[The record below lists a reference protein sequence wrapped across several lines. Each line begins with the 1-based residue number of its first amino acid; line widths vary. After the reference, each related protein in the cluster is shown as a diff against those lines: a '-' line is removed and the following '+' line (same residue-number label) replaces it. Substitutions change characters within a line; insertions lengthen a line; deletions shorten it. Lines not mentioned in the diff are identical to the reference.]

1 MEEVVTDTT
10 ICDSDGNCREV
21 ITDEYAPY
29 KRSGKSGK
37 HTETIVDKVD
47 CKDGDCQETI
57 VDTVKDKNGKTTF
70 MQEVMRPFTA

>member
-21 ITDEYAPY
+21 ITDEYVPH
-29 KRSGKSGK
+29 KRRSGKS
-37 HTETIVDKVD
+37 TETIVDKVD

-57 VDTVKDKNGKTTF
+57 VDTIKDKNGNTTF
-70 MQEVMRPFTA
+70 MQEVMRPFTS